1 MIIQNYGLL
10 TTGAIVDGACF
21 LMTLVERASQCQLL
35 VEAAAANAIPKVLI
49 LMRVQSTSL
58 RTRVTQRPYTGR
70 ASLTWSTRNICA
82 KVSISYED

>member
-35 VEAAAANAIPKVLI
+35 VEDA
-49 LMRVQSTSL
+49 
-58 RTRVTQRPYTGR
+58 G
-70 ASLTWSTRNICA
+70 A
-82 KVSISYED
+82 KYIFENSSDPETLHW